1 MEINLSSL
9 WNSERESDLM
19 PSLPDLTQ
27 LSHAQKDE
35 LIRLLW
41 PLQQQVQDLMVRM
54 AAMQERITQLEGR
67 LAQNSKNSS
76 KPPSSDGLRKP
87 APKSLRKSGQNPN
100 GGQLGH
106 SGSTL
111 RQSAHADETVNHF
124 GETRCRACQR
134 DIFEQEVAQTRQ
146 VFELPELAMRAVA
159 HQQMRS
165 TCTCGAVHFGAWPAG
180 VNAPV
185 QYGASVKAMAVH
197 LNQHHL
203 VPLARTAALM
213 QDLYGVRLSQAS
225 IQRFAQEAALA
236 LRPTVAAIGQAVQTA
251 GVVHADETGIR
262 VIGQLHWLHCAV
274 TDTLTWLAP
283 HAKRGTVAFEA
294 LGLLE
299 GINGVL
305 VHDGLASYKGLDCTH
320 SLCNAHHIRE
330 LVYIHEQ
337 ENEKIWDPWA
347 QEMIDLL
354 LQALGEVDLAQGP
367 LDESRQAWF
376 EARWSALLERGEML
390 NPQTQRTGTSQDM
403 GMGSRGRIKQSK
415 AVNLLKRLREHR
427 QEVWRFMTDVG
438 VPFTNNLAEQALRMA
453 KVKQKISGCFRTEH
467 GADTFFIIRSYL
479 ATMAK
484 QKNNLFD
491 CLVSVFD
498 RQTIQPSFAV

>member
-1 MEINLSSL
+1 
-9 WNSERESDLM
+9 M

-35 LIRLLW
+35 LIRMLW
-41 PLQQQVQDLMVRM
+41 PLQQQVQGLMVQM
-54 AAMQERITQLEGR
+54 VVMQERITQLEGR
-67 LAQNSKNSS
+67 LAKNSKNSS

-87 APKSLRKSGQNPN
+87 APKSLRKSGQHPH
-100 GGQLGH
+100 GGQPGH

-111 RQSAHADETVNHF
+111 RQSAHVDETVNHF
-124 GETRCRACQR
+124 GQTRCSACQR
-134 DIFEQEVAQTRQ
+134 DIFEQEVAEIRQ
-146 VFELPELAMRAVA
+146 VFELPELSMRTVA

-165 TCTCGAVHFGAWPAG
+165 RCTCGAVHLGAWPAG

-203 VPLARTAALM
+203 VPLARTAQLM
-213 QDLYGVRLSQAS
+213 QDLYGVSLSQAS
-225 IQRFAQEAALA
+225 IQSFAQEAALA
-236 LRPTVAAIGQAVQTA
+236 LHPTVQAIGRAVQEA

-262 VIGQLHWLHCAV
+262 VNGKLHWLHCAV
-274 TDTLTWLAP
+274 TTTLTWLAP
-283 HAKRGTVAFEA
+283 HAKRGTLAFEA

-299 GINGVL
+299 GIKGVL

-354 LQALGEVDLAQGP
+354 LQALKEVNLAQEP
-367 LDESRQAWF
+367 LDASRQAWF
-376 EARWSALLERGEML
+376 EAQWSVLLDRGESY
-390 NPQTQRTGTSQDM
+390 NPQTQRTGTSQDVV
-403 GMGSRGRIKQSK
+403 MGSRGRIKQSK
-415 AVNLLKRLREHR
+415 AANLLRRLREHR
-427 QEVWRFMTDVG
+427 QEVWRFIRDEG
-438 VPFTNNLAEQALRMA
+438 VPFTNNLAEQALRMT

-467 GADTFFIIRSYL
+467 GADTFFTIRSYL
-479 ATMAK
+479 ATMTK
-484 QKNNLFD
+484 QKNNLFE
-491 CLVSVFD
+491 CLVSVFN
-498 RQTIQPSFAV
+498 RRTIQPCFAG

>member
-1 MEINLSSL
+1 
-9 WNSERESDLM
+9 M

-27 LSHAQKDE
+27 LSVEQKDE

-41 PLQQQVQDLMVRM
+41 PLQQQVQDLMAQMV
-54 AAMQERITQLEGR
+54 AMQKRITQLEGR
-67 LAQNSKNSS
+67 LAKNSKNSS

-100 GGQLGH
+100 GGQQGH

-111 RQSAHADETVNHF
+111 RQSAQIDETVNHF
-124 GETRCRACQR
+124 ADIRCSACQR
-134 DIFEQEVAQTRQ
+134 EMVDHAIAETRQ
-146 VFELPELAMRAVA
+146 ILELPELGMRTVA
-159 HQQMRS
+159 HQQWRS
-165 TCTCGAVHFGAWPAG
+165 SCTCGAMHLGAWPVG
-180 VNAPV
+180 VNASV

-203 VPLARTAALM
+203 VPLARTAQLM
-213 QDLYGVRLSQAS
+213 QDLYGARLSQAS
-225 IQRFAQEAALA
+225 IQSFAQEAALA
-236 LRPTVAAIGQAVQTA
+236 LRPTVAAIGQAVQDA

-262 VIGQLHWLHCAV
+262 VKGKLHWLHCAV

-283 HAKRGTVAFEA
+283 HAKRGTLAFEA

-299 GINGVL
+299 GIKGVL

-337 ENEKIWDPWA
+337 ENEKMWDPWA

-354 LQALGEVDLAQGP
+354 LQGLGEVDLTQGP
-367 LDESRQAWF
+367 LDGPRQAWF
-376 EARWSALLERGEML
+376 EARWSTLLERGEAF
-390 NPQTQRTGTSQDM
+390 NPQTQRTGTSQDV

-415 AVNLLKRLREHR
+415 AANLLRRLREHR
-427 QEVWRFMTDVG
+427 QEVWRFMTDVD

-467 GADTFFIIRSYL
+467 GADTFFTIRSYL
-479 ATMAK
+479 ATMTK
-484 QKNNLFD
+484 QKNNLFE
-491 CLVSVFD
+491 CLVSVFN
-498 RQTIQPSFAV
+498 RQTIQPSFAS